1 MDKAL
6 RPGLLGVKAQQNRA
20 KQKKGLAIWH
30 LGASG
35 VRKVFRVDL

>member
-20 KQKKGLAIWH
+20 KQKQRLAIWSF
-30 LGASG
+30 GSVG
-35 VRKVFRVDL
+35 RSQGFSD